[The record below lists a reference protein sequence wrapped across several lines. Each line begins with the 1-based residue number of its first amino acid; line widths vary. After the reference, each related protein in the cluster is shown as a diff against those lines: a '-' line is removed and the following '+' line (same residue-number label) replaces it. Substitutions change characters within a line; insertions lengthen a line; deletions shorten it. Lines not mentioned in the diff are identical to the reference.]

1 MKNILKSFAIVGIS
15 AVVFTSCSDFLDQTS
30 PSEMTG
36 EAVFNSTT
44 YTQQALNKVY
54 AGLTKDET

>member
-1 MKNILKSFAIVGIS
+1 MKNILKSLAIVGIGT
-15 AVVFTSCSDFLDQTS
+15 VVLTSCSDFLDQTS

-44 YTQQALNKVY
+44 YTQQATPNK
-54 AGLTKDET
+54 L